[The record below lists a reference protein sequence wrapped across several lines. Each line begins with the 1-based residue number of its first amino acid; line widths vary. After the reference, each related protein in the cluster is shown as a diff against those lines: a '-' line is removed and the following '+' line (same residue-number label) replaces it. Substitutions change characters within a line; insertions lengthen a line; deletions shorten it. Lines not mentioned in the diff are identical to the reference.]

1 MTKKDDQ
8 RVLTEL
14 EEFASEVGQFMEYWG
29 FKKVHGQIWCHI
41 YLSQTPLD
49 AAELMRRLRISKAL
63 VSISLKELLDFA
75 VIEEAGKS
83 ERGTR
88 LYRARE
94 DLGATILDTLRRR
107 ERKMMA
113 RIRTS
118 HSLLERLDPQ
128 ELQDHGVE
136 RQKVALLGMLI
147 RLVEQSLDQMI
158 KRQSGSVFDLLG
170 MLSQSLAPK
179 PLPNT
184 SPQHPDVID

>member
-41 YLSQTPLD
+41 YLSQKPLD

-88 LYRARE
+88 LYKARE

-113 RIRTS
+113 RIRSS

-128 ELQDHGVE
+128 ELEEHGVE
-136 RQKVALLGMLI
+136 QKKVALLGMLI
-147 RLVEQSLDQMI
+147 RIVEQSLDQMI
-158 KRQSGSVFDLLG
+158 KRQSGSVFDLIG
-170 MLSQSLAPK
+170 MLSQSFAP
-179 PLPNT
+179 PMPPNPP
-184 SPQHPDVID
+184 PQEPGITP

>member
-88 LYRARE
+88 LYKARE

-136 RQKVALLGMLI
+136 QKKVALLGMLI

-170 MLSQSLAPK
+170 MLSQSLAPQAT
-179 PLPNT
+179 PNT
-184 SPQHPDVID
+184 PPQYPDILD